1 MKNVLLLGTLAL
13 AGAASAAPKIS
24 AQSIIV
30 NPVQADLNVKV
41 WTNKDPSGSGTPDYR
56 VGERVTLY
64 TSVSKDAYV
73 YLFNVNPDGSIDQ
86 ILPNRYTS
94 GANFLKTDTVK
105 QFPAPGDNFTF
116 DIAGPAGLNKVL
128 AVASQTPLNLDQI
141 SQFKSDQGG
150 FATVNVRGQQN
161 LAQALSIVVNPIPQN
176 SWTTDVAFYN
186 TVTAQAP
193 APRTGS
199 ITLNSNADGANVYLN
214 DRLVGQS
221 GGTFTG
227 LPAGNYRVRVSA
239 PGYGDYTTTLALR
252 AGASLNLSVTLQ
264 EQRVNLTVR
273 SNVEGAQVFVNGRE
287 SGTIRGG
294 SATLNLQRD
303 NYQIVV
309 IAPGYR
315 ANLTTVQVRSG
326 GTLTLNLNRAP

>member
-1 MKNVLLLGTLAL
+1 MKNLLIIGTLAL

-41 WTNKDPSGSGTPDYR
+41 WTNKDPSGQSSPNYR
-56 VGERVTLY
+56 VGENVTIY
-64 TSVSKDAYV
+64 TSVSSDAYV

-94 GANFLKTDTVK
+94 GDNFLKANTVK
-105 QFPAPGDNFTF
+105 QFPAPGDDYTFT
-116 DIAGPAGLNKVL
+116 IAGPAGQNKVL
-128 AVASQTPLNLDQI
+128 AVASQGQLNLDQI

-176 SWTTDVAFYN
+176 SWTTDVAFYD

-193 APRTGS
+193 APRGGS
-199 ITLNSNADGANVYLN
+199 ITLNSNATGANVYLN
-214 DRLVGQS
+214 DRLVGQVGS
-221 GGTFTG
+221 TFTG

-239 PGYGDYTTTLALR
+239 PGYSDYTTTLALR
-252 AGASLNLSVTLQ
+252 AGASLNLNATLQ
-264 EQRVNLTVR
+264 EQRVNLTIR
-273 SNVEGAQVFVNGRE
+273 SNVDGARVFVDGRE

-294 SATLNLQRD
+294 NLTLTLQRGD
-303 NYQIVV
+303 YEVAV

-315 ANLTTVQVRSG
+315 ANVTTAQLRSG
-326 GTLTLNLNRAP
+326 GTLTLNLNRTP

>member
-1 MKNVLLLGTLAL
+1 MKNLLIIGTLAL

-41 WTNKDPSGSGTPDYR
+41 WTNKDPGGQASPNYR
-56 VGERVTLY
+56 VGERITLY
-64 TSVSKDAYV
+64 TSVSNDAYV

-86 ILPNRYTS
+86 ILPNRFTS
-94 GANFLKTDTVK
+94 GGNFLRANTVK
-105 QFPAPGDNFTF
+105 QFPAPGDSYTF
-116 DIAGPAGLNKVL
+116 DISGVAGQNKVL
-128 AVASQTPLNLDQI
+128 AVASETALNLDQI

-186 TVTAQAP
+186 TVTAQSANN
-193 APRTGS
+193 GS
-199 ITLNSNADGANVYLN
+199 ITLSSNASGANVYLN

-221 GGTFTG
+221 GSTFTG

-239 PGYGDYTTTLALR
+239 PGYGDYTTTVALR
-252 AGASLNLSVTLQ
+252 AGATLNLNVTLQ

-273 SNVEGAQVFVNGRE
+273 SNVDGARVFVNGRE
-287 SGTIRGG
+287 SGNIRGG
-294 SATLNLQRD
+294 NLTLTLTRGD
-303 NYQIVV
+303 YEIAV
-309 IAPGYR
+309 IASGYR
-315 ANLTTVQVRSG
+315 ANVTTAQVRSG